1 MAEQLPSVVR
11 ELLARHI
18 RSVEQLEVLLLLQGE
33 PNRSWSAADVYAVIR
48 SSESSIAQRLNV
60 FTKEGFLAE
69 EKGPP
74 PSYRFAPRSGDLQ
87 AAVEATAAAY
97 RTWRIRVVEAIFAPP
112 SDPVQSFADAFRLR
126 KD

>member
-1 MAEQLPSVVR
+1 MAEQLPPVVR
-11 ELLARHI
+11 QLLARHI
-18 RSVEQLEVLLLLQGE
+18 RSVEQLEVLLLLHGE

-48 SSESSIAQRLNV
+48 SSESSIAQRLEA
-60 FTKEGFLAE
+60 FTTQGFLAQ

-74 PSYRFAPRSGDLQ
+74 QTYRFAPQADDLR
-87 AAVEATAAAY
+87 AGVEATAAAY

-112 SDPVQSFADAFRLR
+112 SDPVQSFADAFKLR